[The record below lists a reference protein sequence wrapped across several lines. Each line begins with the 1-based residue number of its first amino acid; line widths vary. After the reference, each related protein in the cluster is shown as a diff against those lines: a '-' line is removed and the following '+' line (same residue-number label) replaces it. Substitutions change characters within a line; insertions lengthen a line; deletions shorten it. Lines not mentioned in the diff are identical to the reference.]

1 MKPLFYSNSIQN
13 KRDQWIHAKLFN
25 SLVDSFISTDKIN
38 TTGLH
43 YYYLAVQSKIS
54 AWTSE
59 GFLLKRLKIQGFCKP
74 AILRFALVFRVL
86 KLKLKNLILEYKKIK
101 LRLHT
106 VCIPSLSN
114 HGKIYKPIKDT
125 NFRVLK
131 YFENPIRIR
140 N

>member
-1 MKPLFYSNSIQN
+1 MKPLFYSNYIQN

-25 SLVDSFISTDKIN
+25 SLVDSSISTDKMN

-43 YYYLAVQSKIS
+43 YYCLAVQSKIS
-54 AWTSE
+54 AWTSD
-59 GFLLKRLKIQGFCKP
+59 GFLLKRLKIQSFCKP
-74 AILRFALVFRVL
+74 AILRYAHVFRV
-86 KLKLKNLILEYKKIK
+86 LKLKNLILEYKKIK
-101 LRLHT
+101 LRLYT

-114 HGKIYKPIKDT
+114 HGKIYNPIKDT

-131 YFENPIRIR
+131 SFENQIRIR